1 MSSGERRYALDTNV
15 FVRATRDPVWNDQ
28 LARFH
33 AAFAPFEVLAAV
45 VVQELL
51 AGARGTSAKVLE
63 RSVLEPF
70 VRRGRLIVPSYAA
83 WKETGS
89 LLSTLVGTRT
99 ARWTDVSR
107 SFVNDILLAMS
118 CREAGIVL
126 VTENVRDFERI
137 AELRAFDFVPPWPVP
152 SG

>member
-1 MSSGERRYALDTNV
+1 MSAGERRYALDTNI
-15 FVRATRDPVWNDQ
+15 FIRATRDPAWNDQ
-28 LARFH
+28 LVRFQ

-45 VVQELL
+45 VAQELL
-51 AGARGTSAKVLE
+51 AGARGTSARVLE

-70 VRRGRLIVPSYAA
+70 ERRGRVIVPSYAA
-83 WKETGS
+83 WKETGT
-89 LLSTLVGTRT
+89 LLATLVGRRT

-107 SFVNDILLAMS
+107 SLVNDILLAMS

-126 VTENVRDFERI
+126 VTENMRDFERI
-137 AELRAFDFVPPWPVP
+137 AEVREFDFVPPWPAP